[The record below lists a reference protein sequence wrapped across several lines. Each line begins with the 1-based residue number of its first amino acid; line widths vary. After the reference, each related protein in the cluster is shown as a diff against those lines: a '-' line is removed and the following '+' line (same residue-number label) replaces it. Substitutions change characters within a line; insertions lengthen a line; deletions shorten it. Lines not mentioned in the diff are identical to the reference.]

1 MVRIPSTARAQV
13 EDVHSDLPLTSMD
26 SATSVTT
33 PGPIPPLTPLESDG
47 RDGRVRSEGEVASLP
62 LFSTI
67 PAGTPG
73 TGTSLPPTPAPGFPG
88 QVNAVAGPSSRPD
101 DSVGVGL
108 DVDGNAPTPALKPN
122 EVDVLAR
129 ESGVRKRKWAA
140 RGYAQDE
147 MDEMERRATA

>member
-1 MVRIPSTARAQV
+1 
-13 EDVHSDLPLTSMD
+13 
-26 SATSVTT
+26 
-33 PGPIPPLTPLESDG
+33 
-47 RDGRVRSEGEVASLP
+47 
-62 LFSTI
+62 
-67 PAGTPG
+67 
-73 TGTSLPPTPAPGFPG
+73 
-88 QVNAVAGPSSRPD
+88 
-101 DSVGVGL
+101 L